1 MKNIS
6 SALTPVLTM
15 LLVALIVPRI
25 AIIRQKAEKAA
36 IDDKSICYLRSG
48 VIAMWV
54 LSGVA
59 ILLTLA
65 VLVCTILCVVNPE
78 IMEFSTEDIWG
89 ITLTWVLSV
98 ALDVFTIVFAIIT
111 ARKITYNKN
120 SFTDIRLFRKKQ
132 QYFYED
138 ITKIENTVK
147 IVYGT
152 YESRIYGG
160 NESRKGKLK
169 IYFGEKCVKIPAMM
183 FGVNEFIQLL
193 HAKCPNIDFN

>member
-1 MKNIS
+1 MKTIGGV
-6 SALTPVLTM
+6 LTPVLTM

-59 ILLTLA
+59 VLLTLA
-65 VLVCTILCVVNPE
+65 VLVGTILCIVIPE
-78 IMEFSTEDIWG
+78 IMESSTEDIWG

-98 ALDVFTIVFAIIT
+98 SLDVFTIVFAIIT

-132 QYFYED
+132 QYFYKD
-138 ITKIENTVK
+138 ITKIESTVK

-152 YESRIYGG
+152 Y
-160 NESRKGKLK
+160 ESRKGKLK
-169 IYFGEKCVKIPAMM
+169 IYFGEKFVKIPATM
-183 FGVNEFIQLL
+183 FGVNEFMKLL
-193 HAKCPNIDFN
+193 QTKCPNLDFD